1 MRTGRGGLLE
11 RYLATDAIPYPGFSG
26 GPLVDAAGQVVGVNT
41 SGLAR
46 GTSLAIP
53 ASLAWQTAA
62 DLAKNGR
69 VRRGYLGIR
78 SQPVELPA
86 SAQKT
91 LGRQQATGLLLVGI
105 EDNSPASEGGLMI
118 GDILVGLSGQTVSDP
133 DELLSKLGGSQV
145 GSAIAGGDPARR
157 PVDQSNGNGWRTEVM
172 VSCRERNVMNGIFE
186 LNKRLYASANAVVED
201 IQRSLVIVQGHRFG
215 AGAGIIWRKDG
226 IILTNGHVVNRRA
239 PRVILA
245 NNAEFTARVL
255 AKDPDRDL
263 AVLQIEAQD
272 LPAVQM
278 SQFGWAAGWRAGVC
292 YRASLGTARL
302 RDRRYCQRAER
313 GRSARYAPDRA
324 CHPHRCNPRTRQFGW
339 STGQCSR
346 GS

>member
-1 MRTGRGGLLE
+1 MSAAQTSNSNPLTAISDAMAEAVARAGSATVLVSARRRFPASGIIYAPDLILTADHVVERDDDINVSLPDGSDVSATLAGRDPGTDLALLRLSRASANTAQIAPAEARVGQLVLAVGRPSAEGIQASLGVISAIGGPMRTGRGGLLE

-105 EDNSPASEGGLMI
+105 EDNSPASAGGLMI

-133 DELLSKLGGSQV
+133 DELLSKLSGSQV
-145 GSAIAGGDPARR
+145 GSPILVEILRGG
-157 PVDQSNGNGWRTEVM
+157 Q
-172 VSCRERNVMNGIFE
+172 
-186 LNKRLYASANAVVED
+186 
-201 IQRSLVIVQGHRFG
+201 
-215 AGAGIIWRKDG
+215 
-226 IILTNGHVVNRRA
+226 LTNVTVTVG
-239 PRVILA
+239 
-245 NNAEFTARVL
+245 
-255 AKDPDRDL
+255 
-263 AVLQIEAQD
+263 
-272 LPAVQM
+272 
-278 SQFGWAAGWRAGVC
+278 
-292 YRASLGTARL
+292 
-302 RDRRYCQRAER
+302 ER
-313 GRSARYAPDRA
+313 
-324 CHPHRCNPRTRQFGW
+324 Q
-339 STGQCSR
+339 
-346 GS
+346 

>member
-1 MRTGRGGLLE
+1 MSAAQTSNSNSLTALSDAMAEAVARAGSATVLVSARRRFPASGIIYAPDLILTADHVVEREDDINVSMPDGSDVSATLAGRDPGTDLALLRLSRAYASTAQMAPAEARVGQLVLAVGRPSAEGIQASLGVISAIGGPMRTGRGGLLE

-26 GPLVDAAGQVVGVNT
+26 GPLVDAAGQAVGVNT

-105 EDNSPASEGGLMI
+105 EDNSPASAGGLMI

-133 DELLSKLGGSQV
+133 DELLSKLSGSQV
-145 GSAIAGGDPARR
+145 GSAVLVEILRGG
-157 PVDQSNGNGWRTEVM
+157 Q
-172 VSCRERNVMNGIFE
+172 
-186 LNKRLYASANAVVED
+186 
-201 IQRSLVIVQGHRFG
+201 
-215 AGAGIIWRKDG
+215 
-226 IILTNGHVVNRRA
+226 LTNVTVTVG
-239 PRVILA
+239 
-245 NNAEFTARVL
+245 
-255 AKDPDRDL
+255 
-263 AVLQIEAQD
+263 
-272 LPAVQM
+272 
-278 SQFGWAAGWRAGVC
+278 
-292 YRASLGTARL
+292 
-302 RDRRYCQRAER
+302 ER
-313 GRSARYAPDRA
+313 
-324 CHPHRCNPRTRQFGW
+324 Q
-339 STGQCSR
+339 
-346 GS
+346 